1 MKRALLIAG
10 GTVGGLGAVL
20 SITPPQLGSN
30 GISTL
35 AGASAATSLPGTQSN
50 NQNSAAAVTTTAP
63 ATKQS
68 AAAVA
73 TKKATATATKKAT
86 SGSSSTTSSS
96 TTSSST
102 NNSASAT
109 PSASTSASA
118 TASATPSATPSA
130 SATKAPTTTKSAA
143 PAGASGSFTG
153 DAINVGYGMVQVKIT
168 VSNGRITEATAIQA
182 PSGRSQRFT
191 DYAVPNLR
199 QQTLS
204 AQSAA
209 IRGVG
214 GASYTSYGWYKSL
227 ISALQKAGM
236 PTGV

>member
-30 GISTL
+30 SLSTI
-35 AGASAATSLPGTQSN
+35 AGASADTSIPAAATKT
-50 NQNSAAAVTTTAP
+50 AAVTASASASATPTA
-63 ATKQS
+63 K
-68 AAAVA
+68 AVA
-73 TKKATATATKKAT
+73 TKKATTTTKKST
-86 SGSSSTTSSS
+86 TTSSS
-96 TTSSST
+96 SPSTSSSNSSTTT
-102 NNSASAT
+102 NNSTAT
-109 PSASTSASA
+109 Q
-118 TASATPSATPSA
+118 
-130 SATKAPTTTKSAA
+130 SAA
-143 PAGASGSFTG
+143 PAASPTKAAASSVSGTFTG
-153 DAINVGYGMVQVKIT
+153 DVINVGYGPVQVKIT
-168 VSNGRITEATAIQA
+168 VSNGKITEATAVQA

-191 DYAVPNLR
+191 DYSVPNLR

-209 IRGVG
+209 ISGVS

-227 ISALQKAGM
+227 ITALQKAGM

>member
-35 AGASAATSLPGTQSN
+35 AGASAATSSPGTNTN

-68 AAAVA
+68 AATVA

-86 SGSSSTTSSS
+86 SGSSSTS
-96 TTSSST
+96 SSST
-102 NNSASAT
+102 NSNSSATNNSAAASAT
-109 PSASTSASA
+109 PSAPA
-118 TASATPSATPSA
+118 TNAAAT
-130 SATKAPTTTKSAA
+130 
-143 PAGASGSFTG
+143 GVSGSFTG

-168 VSNGRITEATAIQA
+168 VSNGKITEATAVQA

-191 DYAVPNLR
+191 DYSVPNLR

-204 AQSAA
+204 ANSAA
-209 IRGVG
+209 IQGVS

-236 PTGV
+236 STGV

>member
-50 NQNSAAAVTTTAP
+50 NEKSAAAVTTAAP

-86 SGSSSTTSSS
+86 SGSSSTSS
-96 TTSSST
+96 TST
-102 NNSASAT
+102 NSN
-109 PSASTSASA
+109 TSETNNNA
-118 TASATPSATPSA
+118 TASATPSAPA
-130 SATKAPTTTKSAA
+130 SKAATTSSVT
-143 PAGASGSFTG
+143 GSFTG

-168 VSNGRITEATAIQA
+168 VSNGKITEASAVQA

-204 AQSAA
+204 ANSAA
-209 IRGVG
+209 INGVS

-236 PTGV
+236 PTGA